1 MLGYI
6 IYVYRGIY
14 NLIRDPLALL
24 LIPLWYID
32 QCFRRI
38 RLRFTSIEKLGG
50 IKEELI
56 KDERS
61 TWPKSD
67 ISLTLPA
74 RRLRFGDIALTEF
87 LESLLNMTKN
97 IEKIEVLLKIDTDD
111 DLIFFYKIKKKYK
124 KRINLCFFISERGS
138 GYAHVNKYLFE
149 LSKLRSPTS
158 RVWMNQAEDALFV
171 LKDWDF
177 VLLSAIGVL
186 PHEFFITS
194 DTTFEET
201 ISICGPNPVEPTPV
215 YWIRGDL
222 FPIIGNG
229 ISACTEEIAAKYP
242 NWTSLGNDFNTPGF
256 IGDLLKR
263 LWELHGLNLHIR
275 TPTLSI
281 ENATPFFGGWVGKKE
296 LLRSDGLINFF
307 KDENQAIRD
316 EMVNLI
322 KQKYDE
328 EINRLEKR

>member
-111 DLIFFYKIKKKYK
+111 DLIFFYKIKKKY
-124 KRINLCFFISERGS
+124 
-138 GYAHVNKYLFE
+138 
-149 LSKLRSPTS
+149 
-158 RVWMNQAEDALFV
+158 
-171 LKDWDF
+171 
-177 VLLSAIGVL
+177 
-186 PHEFFITS
+186 
-194 DTTFEET
+194 
-201 ISICGPNPVEPTPV
+201 
-215 YWIRGDL
+215 IR
-222 FPIIGNG
+222 F
-229 ISACTEEIAAKYP
+229 T
-242 NWTSLGNDFNTPGF
+242 
-256 IGDLLKR
+256 
-263 LWELHGLNLHIR
+263 
-275 TPTLSI
+275 
-281 ENATPFFGGWVGKKE
+281 
-296 LLRSDGLINFF
+296 
-307 KDENQAIRD
+307 
-316 EMVNLI
+316 
-322 KQKYDE
+322 
-328 EINRLEKR
+328 